1 MMFHELASI
10 YDRCVKYAGTF
21 QLPLDF
27 EPSDEVKEAAAYLAK
42 RYRIKNGKMGL
53 REICQYVYLLTDLKK
68 HLPDMREEQKNVIA
82 QKQLE
87 FSAEFGLKF

>member
-1 MMFHELASI
+1 MHG
-10 YDRCVKYAGTF
+10 RCVKYAGTF

-27 EPSDEVKEAAAYLAK
+27 EPSDEVKEAAAYMAK

-53 REICQYVYLLTDLKK
+53 REICQYIYLLVDLKK